1 MSIQGKVVRV
11 VIADDH
17 EIFREG
23 VKLTLSKLPEVSTLA
38 EASNG
43 LQLIELVNKH
53 HPDVV
58 ITDIKMPQMDGIEA
72 VRKIKSKHPDI
83 GIIALSMFDQDD
95 LILDMLEAGANGYLL
110 KNADKDEIAEA
121 IRSVA
126 VGDPYYCKTTNSKLA
141 RLIAQSRF
149 TPYNRKV
156 KPNFSDKELE
166 IIELVCRELTNKE
179 IADKL
184 FMSIRTVE
192 GHRQKILEKM
202 EVKNTVG
209 LVIYAIQN
217 GLVKL

>member
-1 MSIQGKVVRV
+1 MQGSVVRI

-17 EIFREG
+17 QIFREG
-23 VKLTLSKLPEVSTLA
+23 VKLTLSKLTDVVMLA

-43 LQLIELVNKH
+43 VQLVELVKKH
-53 HPDVV
+53 QPQVV

-72 VRKIKSKHPDI
+72 TRKIKAILPNV

-95 LILDMLEAGANGYLL
+95 LILDMLEAGASGYLL

-126 VGDPYYCKTTNSKLA
+126 VGDPYYCKTTNSKLT
-141 RLIAQSRF
+141 RLIASSRF
-149 TPYNRKV
+149 NPYQRKL
-156 KPNFSDKELE
+156 KPVFTEKELE
-166 IIELVCRELTNKE
+166 IIELICKELTNKE

-192 GHRQKILEKM
+192 GHRQKILDKM
-202 EVKNTVG
+202 EVKNSVG
-209 LVIYAIQN
+209 LVIYALQN
-217 GLVKL
+217 GIVRL